1 MVNGLKLPTNTPV
14 LIMGAKIQR
23 FWGKMK
29 KKKKRMEFRVVFR
42 NFAAS
47 NGQMIQ
53 KTERQ

>member
-29 KKKKRMEFRVVFR
+29 KKKKRMGFRVVFR
-42 NFAAS
+42 NFATS